1 MDNETKSILAS
12 KTFWVN
18 MITIA
23 VVILNRNTKVV
34 DPLLIEPLAVVILPF
49 VNIGLRAVTK
59 EAVRLKGK

>member
-1 MDNETKSILAS
+1 MDNETKSLLVS

-18 MITIA
+18 MITIV

-49 VNIGLRAVTK
+49 VNIGLRAITK
-59 EAVRLKGK
+59 SAVSLKGK

>member
-1 MDNETKSILAS
+1 MDNETKNILVS

-18 MITIA
+18 VITFV

-59 EAVRLKGK
+59 EAVRLRGK

>member
-18 MITIA
+18 MLTIV

-34 DPLLIEPLAVVILPF
+34 DPALIEPLAAVLLPF
-49 VNIGLRAVTK
+49 VNIGLRAITK
-59 EAVRLKGK
+59 SAVNLGGK

>member
-1 MDNETKSILAS
+1 MDNETKSILVS

-18 MITIA
+18 VITIV

>member
-1 MDNETKSILAS
+1 MDNETKNILVS

-18 MITIA
+18 VITVV

-49 VNIGLRAVTK
+49 VNIGLRAITK
-59 EAVRLKGK
+59 SAVSLKGK

>member
-1 MDNETKSILAS
+1 MDNETKNILVS

-18 MITIA
+18 MITVV

-49 VNIGLRAVTK
+49 VNIGLRAITK
-59 EAVRLKGK
+59 SAVSLKGK

>member
-1 MDNETKSILAS
+1 MDDETKNILVS

-18 MITIA
+18 MITIV

-49 VNIGLRAVTK
+49 VNIGLRAITK

>member
-1 MDNETKSILAS
+1 MDNETKSILVS

-18 MITIA
+18 VITIV

-49 VNIGLRAVTK
+49 ANIGLRAVTK

>member
-18 MITIA
+18 MITIV
-23 VVILNRNTKVV
+23 VVILNRKTQVV

-49 VNIGLRAVTK
+49 VNIGLRAITK
-59 EAVRLKGK
+59 SAVSLKGK

>member
-18 MITIA
+18 VLTVV
-23 VVILNRNTKVV
+23 VVIINRNAEVV

-49 VNIGLRAVTK
+49 VNIGLRAITK
-59 EAVRLKGK
+59 EAVKLGGE

>member
-1 MDNETKSILAS
+1 MDNETKSILVS

-18 MITIA
+18 MITIV

-49 VNIGLRAVTK
+49 INIGLRAITK
-59 EAVRLKGK
+59 EPVGLKGK